1 MRVKEIGLRQKT
13 PSKHQP
19 TSQNGEFKVENGLQ
33 TSFGDSRVAPSL
45 KHRAYLWKWRNKEI
59 EIKTLSNFRGARKKN
74 TKNRLWECSSDSRN
88 ERCARELESRVYS
101 VRGGRTTIQW
111 KRMKICN
118 FKPPLLRHSLEAPT
132 PYSVC
137 LIRNS
142 TLH

>member
-59 EIKTLSNFRGARKKN
+59 EIKTLSNFRGAEKKIQKTDCGN
-74 TKNRLWECSSDSRN
+74 VALTLGMSDV
-88 ERCARELESRVYS
+88 RESWKVGCTVCGAG
-101 VRGGRTTIQW
+101 VRQYNGR
-111 KRMKICN
+111 
-118 FKPPLLRHSLEAPT
+118 E
-132 PYSVC
+132 
-137 LIRNS
+137 
-142 TLH
+142 